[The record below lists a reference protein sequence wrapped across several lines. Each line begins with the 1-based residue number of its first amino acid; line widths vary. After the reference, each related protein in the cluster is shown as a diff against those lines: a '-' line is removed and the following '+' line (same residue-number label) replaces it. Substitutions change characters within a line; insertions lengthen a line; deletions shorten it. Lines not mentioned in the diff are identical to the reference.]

1 MSSDNPITSFPEGYT
16 ATPIAG
22 RDGEVG
28 VWVRYVDHVHPGQ
41 YSLRAC
47 LSVHETPLLK
57 RDDDGNVVWDLDAC
71 ANARWGSVVPIPDS
85 QIPAEG
91 MTREHTLFDEATGKW
106 TKPLVDDEVGVAFE
120 RESENDVGATLDSL
134 CMVDAFDAAFRVFR
148 TIMTSEQRGTTATD
162 MAAMTECTAKVI
174 DRAAPIAIAHA
185 WLMSHG
191 GITRP
196 PDEYTYAR
204 MARKFSADFLAHLGE
219 LEQSALGT
227 SRPWQYKRRLI
238 DELRADAK
246 RTGNARFL
254 PRGVTIVET
263 LSSPAVATETTAAAV
278 ITKLKAALAPPA

>member
-22 RDGEVG
+22 RDSEVG
-28 VWVRYVDHVHPGQ
+28 IWTQADSGNMFHW
-41 YSLRAC
+41 SLRLFIEPHAN
-47 LSVHETPLLK
+47 PLLK
-57 RDDDGNVVWDLDAC
+57 RDDDGNVVWDTDAL
-71 ANARWGSVVPIPDS
+71 ANARWGAVRPIPDS
-85 QIPAEG
+85 EHPAEG
-91 MTREHTLFDEATGKW
+91 MTVFHSQFNTATGKW
-106 TKPLVDDEVGVAFE
+106 EKPFIDDAVGVAFE

-191 GITRP
+191 GITMP
-196 PDEYTYAR
+196 PQDWVYAES
-204 MARKFSADFLAHLGE
+204 ARAFSKAFLAHLGE